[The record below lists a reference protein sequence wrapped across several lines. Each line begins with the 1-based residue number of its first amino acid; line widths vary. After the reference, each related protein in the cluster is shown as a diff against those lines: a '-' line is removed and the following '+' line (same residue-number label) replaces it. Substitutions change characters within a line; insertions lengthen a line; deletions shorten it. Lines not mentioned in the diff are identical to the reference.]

1 MTHKTASLAC
11 FAALLTA
18 AAELPPYLPAP
29 HQYRRAETVPAAEL
43 VLPDGKR
50 QLGDFIRQ
58 RSLNGVWKCS
68 GLETSAEP
76 IPADAGRDRRYA
88 APEFD
93 DSGWDDIAVPLNWYL
108 KYPEKQTTVTP
119 YVRGY
124 YRTIFTLT
132 PEELDN
138 RRVMLNF
145 DVVGYDA
152 EVFLNGVKVGGH
164 HGDFTPFRLDATEAA
179 KPGKNVL
186 AVRVLS
192 DNGPTF
198 GVQRKVAHTYGSQ
211 WAIHNIK
218 GGIWQDVTL
227 SLEPQLRAERLT
239 VTPDLASSS
248 VSVDCRVVNPGTQP
262 VTVSPTGRVV
272 SAMKQDAGSIAG
284 ETVLPHLTLKPGVN
298 EFTLTVPLKNPRRWG
313 VASPYLYHFL
323 LTFSGGDGEIVSAAS
338 ARFGFR
344 EFRIADGQ
352 FLLNGEP
359 VYLFGENIPA
369 VDYGGTGASAAELE
383 RKLE

>member
-1 MTHKTASLAC
+1 MTHKIAGFASLAC

-43 VLPDGKR
+43 VLPDGKKR
-50 QLGDFIRQ
+50 LGDFIRK

-68 GLETSAEP
+68 GLETSDQP
-76 IPADAGRDRRYA
+76 IPADAGQDRRYA

-124 YRTIFTLT
+124 YRTSFDLM
-132 PEELDN
+132 PEELQN
-138 RRVMLNF
+138 RRVLLNF

-152 EVFLNGVKVGGH
+152 DVFLNGVRIGGH

-179 KPGKNVL
+179 KAGKNVL
-186 AVRVLS
+186 AVRVFS

-198 GVQRKVAHTYGSQ
+198 GVQRKVDRTYGSQ

-218 GGIWQDVTL
+218 GGID
-227 SLEPQLRAERLT
+227 RK
-239 VTPDLASSS
+239 S
-248 VSVDCRVVNPGTQP
+248 VV
-262 VTVSPTGRVV
+262 
-272 SAMKQDAGSIAG
+272 
-284 ETVLPHLTLKPGVN
+284 
-298 EFTLTVPLKNPRRWG
+298 
-313 VASPYLYHFL
+313 
-323 LTFSGGDGEIVSAAS
+323 
-338 ARFGFR
+338 
-344 EFRIADGQ
+344 
-352 FLLNGEP
+352 
-359 VYLFGENIPA
+359 
-369 VDYGGTGASAAELE
+369 
-383 RKLE
+383 